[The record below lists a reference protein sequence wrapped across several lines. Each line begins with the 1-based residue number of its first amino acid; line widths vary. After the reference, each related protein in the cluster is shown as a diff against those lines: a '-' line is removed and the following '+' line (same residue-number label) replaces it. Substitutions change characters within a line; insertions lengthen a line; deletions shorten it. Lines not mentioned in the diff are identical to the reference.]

1 MKIHVL
7 VPVKVCSSPIKWPKK
22 LPKFSKVYFG
32 FVFKLNENYYFLN
45 LNSLYGVRMTEEVN
59 KLRNSNWERP
69 VKAIMNNTTLA
80 LSNWNFGDESIQI
93 LQKIC
98 LQEKPCC

>member
-7 VPVKVCSSPIKWPKK
+7 VLVKVCISSLKWPKK
-22 LPKFSKVYFG
+22 LPKFSKVYFA

-59 KLRNSNWERP
+59 KLRNSNRERP
-69 VKAIMNNTTLA
+69 VKAIMNNTALA